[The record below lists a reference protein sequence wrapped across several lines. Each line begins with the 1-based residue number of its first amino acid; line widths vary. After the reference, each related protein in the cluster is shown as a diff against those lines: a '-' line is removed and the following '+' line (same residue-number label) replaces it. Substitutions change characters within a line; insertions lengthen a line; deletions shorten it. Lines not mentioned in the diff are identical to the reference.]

1 MRKIGDNMKKTFEVS
16 PKTVTAA
23 IELDERFD
31 FEFEDE
37 FPDEEWDFEVWG
49 NGDYARCYVVD
60 EKVVDEHEVE
70 YTIAMEYPENYW
82 QLEKFLLRGI
92 DEYMHEL
99 TDGSDYSFDAIVE
112 NRTPK
117 YFQGSNDMYVY
128 TATVT
133 VYAIE
138 L

>member
-1 MRKIGDNMKKTFEVS
+1 MKKTFKAS
-16 PKTVTAA
+16 PKAVVAA
-23 IELDERFD
+23 IKLDERFN
-31 FEFEDE
+31 FEFPENE
-37 FPDEEWDFEVWG
+37 FEVWG
-49 NGDYARCYVVD
+49 NGEYAKCTVVD
-60 EKVVDEHEVE
+60 DKVINENEVE

-112 NRTPK
+112 QGEPK
-117 YFQGSNDMYVY
+117 YFYGSDDMYTY

>member
-1 MRKIGDNMKKTFEVS
+1 MIIMKKTFKAS

-31 FEFEDE
+31 FEF
-37 FPDEEWDFEVWG
+37 PDKEFEVWG
-49 NGDYARCYVVD
+49 NGEYAKCTLVD
-60 EKVVDEHEVE
+60 EKVVDENEVE
-70 YTIAMEYPENYW
+70 YTIAMEYPKSYW
-82 QLEKFLLRGI
+82 DIERFLLRGI

-112 NRTPK
+112 QGEPK
-117 YFQGSNDMYVY
+117 YFRGSDDMYVY

-133 VYAIE
+133 VYAV
-138 L
+138 LPF

>member
-1 MRKIGDNMKKTFEVS
+1 MKKTFKVS

-31 FEFEDE
+31 FEF
-37 FPDEEWDFEVWG
+37 PDKEFEVWG
-49 NGDYARCYVVD
+49 NGEYAKCTIVND
-60 EKVVDEHEVE
+60 KVVNENEVE

-82 QLEKFLLRGI
+82 QLERFLLRGI

-112 NRTPK
+112 EGNPK
-117 YFQGSNDMYVY
+117 YFYGSDDMYVY

-133 VYAIE
+133 VYAVSP
-138 L
+138 